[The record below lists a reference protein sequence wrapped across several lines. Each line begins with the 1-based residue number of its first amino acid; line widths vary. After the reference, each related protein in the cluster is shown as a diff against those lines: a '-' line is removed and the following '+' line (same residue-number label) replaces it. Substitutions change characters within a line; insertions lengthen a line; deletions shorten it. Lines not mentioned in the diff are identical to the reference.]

1 MHLIENHAGGYTKEK
16 NGNKYLIF
24 EDYVNENK
32 ALLKKYANVWH
43 GIKNKIKVINGG
55 EENNY
60 GKNSMKIKFG
70 SEDHLPLNKP
80 LIFYLMT
87 VIISFIFEDGSK
99 LYSQV
104 FLEGTLYEL

>member
-1 MHLIENHAGGYTKEK
+1 
-16 NGNKYLIF
+16 
-24 EDYVNENK
+24 
-32 ALLKKYANVWH
+32 
-43 GIKNKIKVINGG
+43 
-55 EENNY
+55 
-60 GKNSMKIKFG
+60 MKIKFG